1 MHRIIYIGVG
11 LVLTGLIGLFSIK
24 TPAIDI
30 TTTPTA
36 TAPSHPFYGMDFVP
50 AEDFS
55 IVKPLGVEMVSQTF
69 SHDGNPKT
77 WLKQLDKAQK
87 AGIKV
92 NAWLWPQGW
101 TWNGTSWTIDKKARS
116 FFQTVAKHPALF
128 SVYVFNEPYWQE
140 CFGCGY
146 TTSQQQQLYKQ
157 IKEIAN
163 VPIFSAIDSMSFW
176 TDHST
181 ETAFADG
188 VCDYCATWFY
198 PFTFDG
204 DKMDELK
211 KQLKDDMA
219 IAHQRAPNSKIVWL
233 MQSFAQ
239 KSSNLR
245 MPDAKDLNGL
255 ADIVYASGVD
265 GVIWYVWSFDSLYD
279 DYLSKHPE
287 LFTTITQIYNSH
299 LIMPGN

>member
-1 MHRIIYIGVG
+1 MDRIIKIGMGMILAGIVG
-11 LVLTGLIGLFSIK
+11 FFSIK
-24 TPAIDI
+24 TPTISI
-30 TTTPTA
+30 STTPVA
-36 TAPSHPFYGMDFVP
+36 DRSSHPFYGMDFVP

-55 IVKPLGVEMVSQTF
+55 IVKLLGVEMVSQTF
-69 SHDGNPKT
+69 SHDGDPKI
-77 WLKQLDKAQK
+77 WLEQLDLAQE

-101 TWNGTSWTIDKKARS
+101 TWNGTNWTIDSKARS
-116 FFQTVAKHPALF
+116 FFQTVATHPALF

-146 TTSQQQQLYKQ
+146 TTSQLQQLYKQ
-157 IKEIAN
+157 IKDIAN
-163 VPIFSAIDSMSFW
+163 VPIFSAVDSMSYW
-176 TDHST
+176 TSYST

-188 VCDYCATWFY
+188 VCDYCATWYY
-198 PFTFDG
+198 PFTDDE
-204 DKMDELK
+204 DKIDELK
-211 KQLKDDMA
+211 IQIKNDMA
-219 IAHQRAPNSKIVWL
+219 IANQRAPNSKIVWL
-233 MQSFAQ
+233 MQSFGQ

-245 MPDAKDLNGL
+245 MPNANDMNML

-287 LFTTITQIYNSH
+287 LHNTIGQIYKNH
-299 LIMPGN
+299 LVMPGN